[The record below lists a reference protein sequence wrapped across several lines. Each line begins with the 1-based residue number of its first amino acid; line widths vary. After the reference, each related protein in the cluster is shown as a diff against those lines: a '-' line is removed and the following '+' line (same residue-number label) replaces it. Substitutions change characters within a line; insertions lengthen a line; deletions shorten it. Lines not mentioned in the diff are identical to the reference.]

1 MASDATVAIFIG
13 VILFLVP
20 SDIPGLT
27 QDPGKNLDW
36 AGRGL
41 WAAPAFQHG
50 MFLQPHLTGIVKAQ
64 RDWDD
69 LSRGQGLRDK
79 VRVLQN

>member
-13 VILFLVP
+13 IILFLVP

-36 AGRGL
+36 DREGPL
-41 WAAPAFQHG
+41 DSPCLPAWNVPSTTLDRNSQSPER
-50 MFLQPHLTGIVKAQ
+50 L
-64 RDWDD
+64 DD